1 MNKRIAPTV
10 ILVLV
15 IFFILVQAGVM
26 IYALKK
32 EGLGIFWTL
41 LIILAP
47 LAIIVALIS
56 VYIERMNE
64 IDDEEHDDLSKY

>member
-1 MNKRIAPTV
+1 MNKRFAPTV
-10 ILVLV
+10 ILVLL

-26 IYALKK
+26 IWALNM
-32 EGLGIFWTL
+32 EGLGLFWTL

-47 LAIIVALIS
+47 LAIIVALIT

-64 IDDEEHDDLSKY
+64 IDDEERDDLSKY

>member
-26 IYALKK
+26 IYALKQ

>member
-26 IYALKK
+26 IWALNK
-32 EGLGIFWTL
+32 EGLGMFWTL

-47 LAIIVALIS
+47 LAIIVALIT
-56 VYIERMNE
+56 VYIERMKE
-64 IDDEEHDDLSKY
+64 IDDEEKDDLSKY